1 MFINFGTGSYE
12 EAKFGINNQLRFILK
27 LLISLGLIGAI
38 LYFIDFK
45 RLAEL
50 AVNLNPLYLI
60 GVVGVIYLDRML
72 MAYKWGIL
80 SRALN
85 VRVPFFISF
94 RLYFVAPLIGMFL
107 PLNIG
112 EDMFRVYSLSRYKV
126 DTKAV
131 LTSIIMERGL
141 GLIAVVMACIVSLVL
156 AFYLLQGS
164 MSHFSGIGWAL
175 GVGAIASLSLIGAT
189 YGIFNGVFDEWVG
202 KLAKIPFVYRLHEI
216 Y

>member
-72 MAYKWGIL
+72 MAYKWGNL
-80 SRALN
+80 LRALN
-85 VRVPFFISF
+85 VRVPFFISL

-107 PLNIG
+107 PVNIG
-112 EDMFRVYSLSRYKV
+112 EDMFRVYSLSWYKV
-126 DTKAV
+126 ATKA
-131 LTSIIMERGL
+131 L
-141 GLIAVVMACIVSLVL
+141 LIPIPSDGVIYGVARSNWYDLYYHGKGTG
-156 AFYLLQGS
+156 FYRR
-164 MSHFSGIGWAL
+164 SH
-175 GVGAIASLSLIGAT
+175 GV
-189 YGIFNGVFDEWVG
+189 YC
-202 KLAKIPFVYRLHEI
+202 
-216 Y
+216 